1 MDLEPLRYSTN
12 SREPS
17 EQSQRRVTEIAGL
30 LRSKPHLTMTFC
42 PSSLRSNGLNCSTGG
57 QAPAAGVFPSP
68 EQRQRLLDLGGVR
81 GRALRSALIDAGAPA
96 NQLVICEPRVDMTQ
110 LGLSFVSV
118 SL

>member
-30 LRSKPHLTMTFC
+30 LKSKPHLAVTFC
-42 PSSLRSNGLNCSTGG
+42 PVVTALERAEPFNGG

-68 EQRQRLLDLGGVR
+68 EQRQRLLDLGGAR
-81 GRALRSALIDAGAPA
+81 GRVLRSALIDAGAPA

-110 LGLSFVSV
+110 FGLSFVSV